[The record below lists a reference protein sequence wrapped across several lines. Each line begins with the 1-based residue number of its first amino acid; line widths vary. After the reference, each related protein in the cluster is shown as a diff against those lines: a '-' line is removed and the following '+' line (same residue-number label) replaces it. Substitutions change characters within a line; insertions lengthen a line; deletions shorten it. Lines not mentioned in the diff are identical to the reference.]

1 MKTQPFNFEE
11 TQKTCNFDQS
21 DLTDCL
27 SHERFNQALNQCKI
41 RSQSRKV
48 ADETCQKVDDKQ
60 KESKTKIPSVK
71 RKVEVEI
78 PMQVSTQRKRPI
90 ISQVTVAPT
99 KKLSKQAL
107 EKLKKF

>member
-27 SHERFNQALNQCKI
+27 SHERFNQALKQYKI
-41 RSQSRKV
+41 RSLSRTV
-48 ADETCQKVDDKQ
+48 ADETCQKVDDKP
-60 KESKTKIPSVK
+60 KESKTNIPIVRKKI
-71 RKVEVEI
+71 EMEI
-78 PMQVSTQRKRPI
+78 PTQVSTQRKRPI
-90 ISQVTVAPT
+90 SQVKVAPT
-99 KKLSKQAL
+99 KKLSKQTL